1 VLTTDVLGERMAGPA
16 IRAYQIALDLS
27 ADHDV
32 TLASTAACDLGTHD
46 FRCFKV
52 NGSALK
58 ALVAGADLVIF
69 QGFITDR
76 HPWLLRTDKILIA
89 DLYDPIHLE
98 QLEQMRARPAAERR
112 NAVDATVRLLNE
124 QLARADFIMC
134 ASEGQRTL
142 WLGQLAALGR
152 INPDTYDDDSS
163 LRSLIAVCPFGVP
176 SEPARR
182 TAPAI
187 RDVVP
192 GIGGDDK
199 VIIWAGGVYN
209 WFDPETLIKAVDRL
223 RKTRPKV
230 RLFFLGMQHPNPAVP
245 EMRAAA
251 QARRLADELGLT
263 GVHVFYNEGW
273 VRYDDRQNY
282 LLDADVGVST
292 HFVHLETTFSFRTRI
307 LDYLWVGL
315 PVVATVGDAF
325 EALNDVRQ
333 FGIAIP
339 ECDVEALAAALDTV
353 LFDTAAAGRFAAN
366 SRATGEML
374 RWPQALS
381 PLREFC
387 ARAERAPDAG
397 PTQQRLLRRPAGART
412 AAGRR
417 LVRARD
423 MAREGRLPDVWREI
437 LRRFV
442 SLVRRVG

>member
-1 VLTTDVLGERMAGPA
+1 
-16 IRAYQIALDLS
+16 
-27 ADHDV
+27 
-32 TLASTAACDLGTHD
+32 
-46 FRCFKV
+46 
-52 NGSALK
+52 
-58 ALVAGADLVIF
+58 
-69 QGFITDR
+69 
-76 HPWLLRTDKILIA
+76 
-89 DLYDPIHLE
+89 
-98 QLEQMRARPAAERR
+98 
-112 NAVDATVRLLNE
+112 
-124 QLARADFIMC
+124 
-134 ASEGQRTL
+134 
-142 WLGQLAALGR
+142 
-152 INPDTYDDDSS
+152 
-163 LRSLIAVCPFGVP
+163 
-176 SEPARR
+176 
-182 TAPAI
+182 
-187 RDVVP
+187 
-192 GIGGDDK
+192 